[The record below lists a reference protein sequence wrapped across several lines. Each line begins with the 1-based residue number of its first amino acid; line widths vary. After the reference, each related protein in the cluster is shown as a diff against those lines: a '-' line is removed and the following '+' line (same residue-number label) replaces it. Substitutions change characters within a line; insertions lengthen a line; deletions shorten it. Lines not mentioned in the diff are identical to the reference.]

1 MKELGRGNDGLGL
14 VEVVSTHS
22 STTAD
27 ETGTIIAHTPGF
39 FSMYHSV
46 NCYSRYIMYIRGKG
60 EVFLVDRDNSVFSC
74 SSLSFP
80 ARAEEEHLVD
90 TLLDGVSRTNCMM
103 SSSAILSGQELV
115 EDKLP
120 NGVRPRY
127 LVYDIMGNQ
136 IFTV

>member
-1 MKELGRGNDGLGL
+1 
-14 VEVVSTHS
+14 
-22 STTAD
+22 
-27 ETGTIIAHTPGF
+27 
-39 FSMYHSV
+39 
-46 NCYSRYIMYIRGKG
+46 MYIRGKG

-127 LVYDIMGNQ
+127 LVYDIMPLSGKRDIYGVTMLPDCSASIVRSFFPGTEQ
-136 IFTV
+136 

>member
-1 MKELGRGNDGLGL
+1 
-14 VEVVSTHS
+14 
-22 STTAD
+22 
-27 ETGTIIAHTPGF
+27 
-39 FSMYHSV
+39 
-46 NCYSRYIMYIRGKG
+46 MYIRGKG

-90 TLLDGVSRTNCMM
+90 TLLDGVSRTNCMI

-127 LVYDIMGNQ
+127 LVYDTMQLSGKPDISRCDHATRLQCIQSEIILPRDGA
-136 IFTV
+136 VSS